1 MRVRNHQRR
10 RALRIELAHEYEEL
24 SRRAARDI
32 LGELRRKPGL
42 LLGVATG
49 ESPRRTY
56 ERLAEGRAKEPDLF
70 RAVRVV
76 ALDEWIGLD
85 PGHPASCE
93 AYVRERI
100 LGPFAIG
107 RSRHQGFRSRAE
119 DLQAECRRMA
129 SWLERHG
136 PIDLCILGLGRNGH
150 LLMNEPAASFD
161 PSVHVAR
168 LAPSTRRHPMLKA
181 LESVPRFGFTLGLA
195 QVLQS
200 RRILLLV
207 SGGHKRVPLRR
218 MLGGRVATSCP
229 ASFLRL
235 HRDVTVYCDRA
246 AAP

>member
-1 MRVRNHQRR
+1 
-10 RALRIELAHEYEEL
+10 LRIELARDYEDL

-49 ESPRRTY
+49 DSPRRTY
-56 ERLAEGRAKEPDLF
+56 ERLAERRAHEPGLF

-76 ALDEWIGLD
+76 ALDEWLGLE

-93 AYVRERI
+93 AYVRARI
-100 LGPFAIG
+100 MAPLGIRP
-107 RSRHQGFRSRAE
+107 SRGQGFRSAAE

-129 SWLERHG
+129 RWLERHG

-150 LLMNEPAASFD
+150 LLMNEPSASFD
-161 PSVHVAR
+161 PSPHVAR

-181 LESVPRFGFTLGLA
+181 LRSVPRFGLTLSLA
-195 QVLQS
+195 HILQS

-207 SGGHKRVPLRR
+207 SGRQKVVALRR
-218 MLGGRVATSCP
+218 MLARRVSTSCP
-229 ASFLRL
+229 ASFLWL
-235 HRDVTVYCDRA
+235 HPDVTVYCDRA
-246 AAP
+246 AAPSARVIAEARS